1 MESKEIYLFSR
12 IEKEHFFYRAR
23 RDIVKVWLSRLFPNP
38 GLKPLVVDAGAGTGI
53 FVKEIQGTCEAVGSD
68 IFFEPGVS
76 LAGTDLVR
84 ADAARLPFS
93 GNTADASV
101 ALDLL
106 EHLDNDAAGMKE
118 LERITK
124 PGGYVFINVPAFQL
138 LWSDWDQAVGHKR
151 RYKKQMLKALAEQ
164 AGLEII
170 FLSYVNSL
178 PFFPILLYRWLRS
191 TFGFGKNQRLEDKL
205 PPALVNR
212 FFLWAFVE
220 QGIRGWIKLPFGV
233 SLFCVLRK
241 KSGNKQGEFSSK
253 YMK

>member
-23 RDIVKVWLSRLFPNP
+23 RDIVKVWLSRLFPGP
-38 GLKPLVVDAGAGTGI
+38 SRKPLVIDAGAGTGI
-53 FVKEIQGTCEAVGSD
+53 FVNEIQATCEAVGSD

-84 ADAARLPFS
+84 ADAKHLPFAS
-93 GNTADASV
+93 NAADASV

-151 RYKKQMLKALAEQ
+151 RYKKQMLKTLAEA

-170 FLSYVNSL
+170 FLAICQFPAVFPDSYLSL
-178 PFFPILLYRWLRS
+178 AAVQLLDWEKTS
-191 TFGFGKNQRLEDKL
+191 VWKTGFRRLL
-205 PPALVNR
+205 
-212 FFLWAFVE
+212 
-220 QGIRGWIKLPFGV
+220 
-233 SLFCVLRK
+233 
-241 KSGNKQGEFSSK
+241 
-253 YMK
+253 